1 MISTNE
7 DKRVLVNCTFGKRLK
22 SYFIDIAVMFPIFI
36 ILMTIVLILLAEIAH
51 IQPQFD
57 PYKYGNIVA
66 IIFLFILY
74 PAIKDVPFKE
84 GSVGNKVMHIE
95 ILDMKTG
102 EKPKKIK
109 LFIRNIFFVNMILEY
124 IFSAFRLDRRT
135 LGDLISNTRTVY
147 KETSEKNENNE
158 MCE

>member
-1 MISTNE
+1 MISKSDE
-7 DKRVLVNCTFGKRLK
+7 KIVLVNCTFGKRLK

-36 ILMTIVLILLAEIAH
+36 ILMTIVVILLAEIAR

-57 PYKYGNIVA
+57 PYKYVNIAAAVL
-66 IIFLFILY
+66 LFIIH
-74 PAIKDVPFKE
+74 PAIKDIPFKE

-95 ILDMKTG
+95 IVDMKTG

-109 LFIRNIFFVNMILEY
+109 LFIRNIFFVNTILDCV
-124 IFSAFRLDRRT
+124 FSVFRLDRRT

-147 KETSEKNENNE
+147 KETLENNK